1 MNKRST
7 TESKGIK
14 MVRIKVSMDRNY
26 LEILLPSMGHVIV
39 VEELFHPDAK
49 MSNEN
54 QSSRIFQEIIYLEKS

>member
-1 MNKRST
+1 
-7 TESKGIK
+7 

-26 LEILLPSMGHVIV
+26 LEVLLPSMGQVIV